1 MGYRLERE
9 ESVISGIRRVI
20 REEIESAEEHL
31 AGKKKTTRDEAIHDA
46 RKSIKKVRATLRLI
60 RGQLGDS
67 WKRENAH
74 LRDIAARLSQFRDA
88 FVIIET
94 FDDLMQKYGSEAS
107 AARFRSVRAGLAKRR
122 AESGREEDVGIV
134 LSSAATSLR
143 RASRRVKRWPLEGDG
158 FEVIAPGLDRTYR
171 DGRKALARARKAP
184 NAEAF
189 HEFRKRVKDHWY
201 HVRLLEGLWT
211 DVMGAYEKSLKD
223 LEDWLGNDHNL
234 TVLRDTIAAEPAF
247 YGKAKDI
254 AQIFDLIAK
263 YQKELRA
270 EAVPMAERI
279 YEEKPREFSRRMKH
293 FWDDWRADPAN
304 KPSQTAA

>member
-1 MGYRLERE
+1 MAYRLERE
-9 ESVISGIRRVI
+9 ESIISGIRRVI
-20 REEIESAEEHL
+20 REEIDSAESHL

-60 RGQLGDS
+60 RDQLGNS

-74 LRDIAARLSQFRDA
+74 LRDVAARLSQFRDA

-94 FDDLMQKYGSEAS
+94 FDDLKQKFAS
-107 AARFRSVRAGLAKRR
+107 GAPARFGSVRTGLAKRR

-134 LSSAATSLR
+134 LNSAATSLR
-143 RASRRVKRWPLEGDG
+143 RASKRVKRWPLAGDG
-158 FEVIAPGLDRTYR
+158 FDAIAPGLEKTYR
-171 DGRKALARARKAP
+171 DGRRALARARKNP
-184 NAEAF
+184 NAQTF

-211 DVMGAYEKSLKD
+211 EVMGAYEKSLKD

-234 TVLRDTIAAEPAF
+234 TVLRDTIGAEPAF
-247 YGKAKDI
+247 YGKPKEIDRVV
-254 AQIFDLIAK
+254 DLIVK
-263 YQKELRA
+263 YQQELRA
-270 EAVPMAERI
+270 EAVPLAERI
-279 YEEKPREFSRRMKH
+279 YEEKPREFMRRMKH
-293 FWDDWRADPAN
+293 LWDAWRGEPST